1 VSYDIACQ
9 YSRHFQERF
18 EERFLGVKDYTRFRF
33 LIPKM
38 HLYAHKEDCQF
49 RFSFN
54 YTDGCG
60 RTDGEAP
67 ERGWAE
73 LNEHSAST
81 REMNG
86 GHRHEVLDDKVSD
99 INFRKTIDM

>member
-9 YSRHFQERF
+9 YVRHFRERF
-18 EERFLGVKDYTRFRF
+18 EERFPGVTNFERFRF

-49 RFSFN
+49 KFSFN

-73 LNEHSAST
+73 INEFSTAT

-86 GHRHEVLDDKVSD
+86 AHRHEVLDDRISD
-99 INFRKTIDM
+99 VNLRKTVDM